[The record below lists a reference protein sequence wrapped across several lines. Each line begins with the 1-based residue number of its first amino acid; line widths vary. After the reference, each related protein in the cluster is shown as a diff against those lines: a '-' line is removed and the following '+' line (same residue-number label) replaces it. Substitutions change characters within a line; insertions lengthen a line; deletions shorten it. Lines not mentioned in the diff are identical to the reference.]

1 MTHFVPTPLLGFEV
15 PTQPPGPT
23 LATLIGPEGPNPPSY
38 ISYNPFAPLETIF
51 SRSEFIF

>member
-1 MTHFVPTPLLGFEV
+1 MTHFVLTPLLGFEA